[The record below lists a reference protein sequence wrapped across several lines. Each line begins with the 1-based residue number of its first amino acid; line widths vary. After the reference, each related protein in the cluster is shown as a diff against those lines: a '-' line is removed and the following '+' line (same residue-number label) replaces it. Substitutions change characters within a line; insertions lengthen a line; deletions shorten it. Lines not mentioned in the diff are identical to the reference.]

1 MECSKVVEKAKITL
15 IVENVEVIKVTNII
29 LNAKIVEVNFVL
41 NVQRT
46 ILTFL
51 IILVLYVEKNSPKDV
66 EDLLIV
72 VKAKITLIAGNVE
85 VIKVTNIIL
94 NAKIVEVN
102 FALNVRRIILIFLI
116 ILVLYV
122 ESNFQE
128 DMEDLKTVVKAR
140 IIMIVGNVVDIK
152 RTNIILNAK
161 IAEVNF
167 ALLVHRIKYI
177 ILIIYFNN

>member
-1 MECSKVVEKAKITL
+1 M
-15 IVENVEVIKVTNII
+15 
-29 LNAKIVEVNFVL
+29 
-41 NVQRT
+41 
-46 ILTFL
+46 FL
-51 IILVLYVEKNSPKDV
+51 IILVLYVEKNSPEDM

-128 DMEDLKTVVKAR
+128 DMEDLKTVVKAK
-140 IIMIVGNVVDIK
+140 IILIVGNVVDIK
-152 RTNIILNAK
+152 MTNIILNAK